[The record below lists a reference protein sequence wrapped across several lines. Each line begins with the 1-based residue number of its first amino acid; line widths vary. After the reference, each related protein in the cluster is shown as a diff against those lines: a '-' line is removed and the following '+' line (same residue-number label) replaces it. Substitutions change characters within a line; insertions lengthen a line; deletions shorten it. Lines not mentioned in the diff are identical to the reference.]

1 MFIGVVGTHRDFF
14 PYSDPLVKLLILAP
28 FDEFTTRAAFHPIT
42 MHFVGWA
49 FNPMVSRIEAL
60 TIELDRFAHL
70 DDPLEN

>member
-1 MFIGVVGTHRDFF
+1 
-14 PYSDPLVKLLILAP
+14 VKLLILAP

-42 MHFVGWA
+42 MHIVGWA
-49 FNPMVSRIEAL
+49 FNPMVSCIEAP